1 VWGITPPPVK
11 YFRARHRKEYDEVT
25 STTKSAGEQQLAL
38 VPHTYQGSL
47 IQQRK
52 GDGYINAT
60 AMCAAAGKLWGHYQA
75 NAQTK
80 AFLEALA
87 GSIGIPIDLIVQPIL
102 TGPNDMRG
110 TWVHPQVAVHLAQWL
125 SPEFAVKVSQ
135 WVVEWMSGKDP
146 TERIWAQFQDRVSLV
161 YDNVP
166 VGYFC
171 VFGEIAD
178 LFASM
183 IANGA
188 DFGTRIILD
197 ISVGLCWGKH
207 WTESGLAKFYGE
219 RAEFPHNYPNY
230 FPQSYSNPQMTKC
243 YPETALPT
251 FRRWLREEYVPKKMP
266 AYLKSQVAQ
275 KKLPAPIANN
285 ALAALAARE
294 AARAM
299 PSPTQ

>member
-1 VWGITPPPVK
+1 MTSLSPPASQP
-11 YFRARHRKEYDEVT
+11 
-25 STTKSAGEQQLAL
+25 QL

-47 IQQRK
+47 IQQRAE
-52 GDGYINAT
+52 DGFINAT
-60 AMCAAAGKLWGHYQA
+60 AMCRAAGKEWAHY
-75 NAQTK
+75 NSNGTTRG
-80 AFLEALA
+80 FLAALE
-87 GSIGIPIDLIVQPIL
+87 GSLGIPRDQL
-102 TGPNDMRG
+102 TPSIMSGPNELRG

-146 TERIWAQFQDRVSLV
+146 ADRLWAQFEDRVSLV

-171 VFGEIAD
+171 VFGEISD

-183 IANGA
+183 ISNGA

-197 ISVGLCWGKH
+197 ISVGLHWGKH
-207 WTESGLAKFYGE
+207 WSDSGLSNLYGD
-219 RAEFPHNYPNY
+219 RAEFPHNYPKY

-243 YPETALPT
+243 YPEASLPA
-251 FRRWLREEYVPKKMP
+251 FRRWLREVYVPIKMP
-266 AYLKSQVAQ
+266 AYLKSQVVQ

-285 ALAALAARE
+285 ALAALAARD
-294 AARAM
+294 AARAL
-299 PSPTQ
+299 PRPTK